1 MIIAILKELTENEN
15 RVAATPQSVKDL
27 IKNGVSVN
35 IESGAGDSSF
45 ISDDDYKQSG
55 ANICSSP
62 KEAIKDCDIIVKV
75 NPPSK
80 EEIDTFPEGKAFIS
94 FIQTTKELEIVNR
107 LAKRKIDWFFYAF
120 NSANNPRSKHGCF
133 KFSSKHSWLQSCFK
147 WSLSSS
153 SLYAII
159 DDCSRNNS
167 PC

>member
-1 MIIAILKELTENEN
+1 MIISILKELTENEN

-35 IESGAGDSSF
+35 IESGAGDFSF

-80 EEIDTFPEGKAFIS
+80 EEIDTFPEGKAFVS
-94 FIQTTKELEIVNR
+94 FIQTTKELDIVSR
-107 LAKRKIDWFFYAF
+107 GKYKI
-120 NSANNPRSKHGCF
+120 H
-133 KFSSKHSWLQSCFK
+133 Q
-147 WSLSSS
+147 
-153 SLYAII
+153 I
-159 DDCSRNNS
+159 
-167 PC
+167 